1 MYFMLGG
8 KEFETVG
15 VCMGSSASSTTTVG
29 PVAVGVVVDGCAR
42 RDVVSF
48 TSSYV
53 IDGLARDNLLFCV
66 SSVSPIPMP
75 VDAHLSCFSLV
86 LASNKPRRL
95 QEAKRSDTL
104 M

>member
-1 MYFMLGG
+1 MLGG

-66 SSVSPIPMP
+66 SSVSPMSDAARCSPCP
-75 VDAHLSCFSLV
+75 VSRASL
-86 LASNKPRRL
+86 K
-95 QEAKRSDTL
+95 QQ
-104 M
+104 

>member
-15 VCMGSSASSTTTVG
+15 VCIGSSASSTTTVG
-29 PVAVGVVVDGCAR
+29 PVAVGVDGCAR
-42 RDVVSF
+42 RDVVSVA
-48 TSSYV
+48 SSYV